1 MNILMLFGNHPL
13 KQSGA
18 VTLDLFNELKKRG
31 HNVRL
36 MVNVYDKGYPE
47 GVISMDTL
55 FSSYK
60 ERVINK
66 LKRIFKLDQKRPTDK
81 KYHFYG
87 VDEKKMF
94 YSTDQLLKK
103 SGIKPDA
110 IVVMFAKYIVNA
122 KNIFELNAK
131 TKAPVY
137 WMMYDSAPLTGGCH
151 YSWDCKGYQSTCG
164 NCPGLYS
171 SDPFDMTYQNLSY
184 KKEYFDKTDINIVL
198 ASEWQYL
205 HTIRSTLFK
214 NRPIHKIFIAIDPE
228 IFKPVPKEALRKKMG
243 IAAGK
248 KVIFFGA
255 NYLNHERKG
264 MQYLIPALRALKK
277 SFQGSTLEDDVLL
290 LIAGAEVENLKDHLP
305 FEYFDLGVVDN
316 GPGIASAFQASDFF
330 VCPSIED
337 AGPSMINQSL
347 MAGTPVVA
355 FAQGVALDLVV
366 SGQTG
371 YKARMKDIED
381 LAKGMQSI
389 LEMTETDY
397 CKMKSNCREKAM
409 ELFHPDVN
417 VRRWLE
423 ILPKND
429 S

>member
-18 VTLDLFNELKKRG
+18 VSLDLFNEFKKRG

-36 MVNVYDKGYPE
+36 MVSVYDKGYPE
-47 GVISMDTL
+47 GVISMETFFL
-55 FSSYK
+55 SYK

-66 LKRIFKLDQKRPTDK
+66 LKRIFKLEHKKLTDE
-81 KYHFYG
+81 KYHFHEI
-87 VDEKKMF
+87 DEKKMF
-94 YSTDQLLKK
+94 YSTNQFLRR

-110 IVVMFAKYIVNA
+110 IIVLFAKNIVNA

-151 YSWDCKGYQSTCG
+151 YSWDCTGYQNTCG
-164 NCPGLYS
+164 SCPGLYS
-171 SDPFDMTYQNLSY
+171 SDPFDITYQNLSY
-184 KKEYFDKTDINIVL
+184 KKEYLDKTDINIVL
-198 ASEWQYL
+198 ASEWQYR
-205 HTIRSTLFK
+205 HTIKSALFK
-214 NRPIHKIFIAIDPE
+214 DRPIHKIFIAINPE
-228 IFKPVPKEALRKKMG
+228 IFKPLAKEMIRNKIG
-243 IAAGK
+243 IPADK

-255 NYLNHERKG
+255 NYLGHERKG
-264 MQYLIPALRALKK
+264 MQYLISALGILKK
-277 SFQGSTLEDDVLL
+277 LLQEDPAQTDILL
-290 LIAGAEVENLKDHLP
+290 LIAGAEADKLRDHLP
-305 FEYFDLGVVDN
+305 FEYFNLGVVDN
-316 GPGIASAFQASDFF
+316 SYGIASAFQASDIF

-347 MAGTPVVA
+347 MCGTPVVS

-371 YKARMKDIED
+371 YRAELRNAED
-381 LAKGMQSI
+381 LARGMHCI
-389 LEMTETDY
+389 LKMPQADY

-409 ELFHPDVN
+409 ELLHPDIN
-417 VRRWLE
+417 INRWFE
-423 ILPKND
+423 ILPKN
-429 S
+429 